1 MKKSIGFIGG
11 GRITGIILQALKNR
25 GYEHG
30 EVSVFDINPDVCKSL
45 KLRFQDI
52 EISDLNI
59 AGSRDI
65 VFIALHPPVIMETL
79 DKAKE
84 IIRKDAVIISLAPKI
99 TIEKFASALGNKN
112 IVRLI
117 PNATSVINQGYNP
130 VCFAEGVK
138 EKQEILN
145 LLMVLGKTFETDE
158 SKLEAYAISSAMMP
172 TYFWFQW
179 YEIIEIAKQMGLS
192 ESESKET
199 IEQTLKAAIDVMF
212 KSGLT
217 KNDVID
223 LIPVKPIGEH
233 QQEIIDI
240 YREKLIGL
248 FNKLK
253 PAPQPAL

>member
-1 MKKSIGFIGG
+1 MKRSIGFIGG

-30 EVSVFDINPDVCKSL
+30 KVSVCDINPEVSQSL
-45 KLRFQDI
+45 KLRFPDI

-79 DKAKE
+79 GKMKE
-84 IIRKDAVIISLAPKI
+84 VVKQDAIIISLAPKV
-99 TIEKFASALGNKN
+99 TIEKFSSILGNNN

-130 VCFAEGVK
+130 VCFHVDVK
-138 EKQEILN
+138 EKREILN

-179 YEIIEIAKQMGLS
+179 YEMIEIARQMGLS
-192 ESESKET
+192 EAESKET

-217 KNDVID
+217 KSDVID